1 MGVILSVQQQHRQ
14 QGISGRG
21 LASFECSLPLVKGHE
36 CTGDC
41 HRFQGTALKAV
52 LEGCPQGPPAS
63 WSRP

>member
-14 QGISGRG
+14 QGITGRG
-21 LASFECSLPLVKGHE
+21 LASFKCSLPLGMY
-36 CTGDC
+36 
-41 HRFQGTALKAV
+41 RRLSQISGTALKAV